1 MTLAMFSPWFVT
13 IVGAM
18 LMLVGLYVL
27 VRAHMSQR
35 NDLNLSYL
43 LVDGSLK
50 PPRVTLA
57 KATGLGAFLISSWIM
72 CLYAVEMKMSTEMF
86 SVYIVGWGAVKVMG
100 DYTALGERKLTDAAV
115 NDEARS
121 ILGP

>member
-1 MTLAMFSPWFVT
+1 MTLQTISPWVVS
-13 IVGAM
+13 IVGAV
-18 LMLVGLYVL
+18 MLVSGLYVL
-27 VRAHMSQR
+27 ARAHFSKR
-35 NDLNLSYL
+35 TDVDLTYL

-57 KATGLGAFLISSWIM
+57 KATGLGAFLISSWIV
-72 CLYAVEMKMSTEMF
+72 CLYAVEFKMSTEMF
-86 SVYIVGWGAVKVMG
+86 SVYIVGWGAVKIMG

-121 ILGP
+121 ILGS